1 MHNLKTVIALMILFL
16 TVNIF
21 AGGVI
26 KVKSTNPDGSAISE
40 DIMYVQNG
48 KIRFE
53 SNDPDD
59 KTITI
64 FDTQNGKMINID
76 LTDNTYMII
85 TKDDFEKFAKKIAE
99 VKKQQE
105 KMISQLPEEQRAMMK
120 QMLDKQM
127 AQMKNPPK
135 TEYNKKGSE
144 RLNGYDCDIYEGI
157 KKGEKV
163 EELWVA
169 SWDELKFKDEYVK
182 VFEGIKDF
190 FMDMAANMGELG
202 GMMENEFDTEIFDK
216 GFPVKTIEYEN
227 GQPVR
232 IEIIEEVTDS
242 NLSPAL
248 FEIPEGLTKTDPFED
263 M

>member
-1 MHNLKTVIALMILFL
+1 MHGLKTVFILLIFIL
-16 TVNIF
+16 TSNIF

-26 KVKSTNPDGSAISE
+26 KVKSSNADGSAVSE
-40 DIMYVQNG
+40 DVMYVQDG

-64 FDTQNGKMINID
+64 FDTKNGKMINID

-85 TKDDFEKFAKKIAE
+85 TKDDFERFAQKIAE
-99 VKKQQE
+99 VKKKQE
-105 KMISQLPEEQRAMMK
+105 EMINQLPEEQRAMMK
-120 QMLDKQM
+120 QMLEKQM
-127 AQMKNPPK
+127 EQMKNPPK
-135 TEYNKKGSE
+135 TNYNKKGSE
-144 RLNGYDCDIYEGI
+144 SVNGYDCDIYEGI
-157 KKGEKV
+157 KEGEKV

-169 SWDELKFKDEYVK
+169 SWNELKFKDEYVK
-182 VFEGIKDF
+182 VFEGIKEF
-190 FMDMAANMGELG
+190 FMEMADNMGELG
-202 GMMENEFDTEIFDK
+202 GMMENEFDSEIFDK

-232 IEIIEEVTDS
+232 IETIEEVTDID
-242 NLSPAL
+242 LSPAL
-248 FEIPEGLTKTDPFED
+248 FEIPEGLTKTDPFGE

>member
-1 MHNLKTVIALMILFL
+1 MHNLKTVISVTILFL

-26 KVKSTNPDGSAISE
+26 KVKSSNPDGSSITE
-40 DIMYVQNG
+40 DIMYVQDG

-53 SNDPDD
+53 SNDPAD
-59 KTITI
+59 KSVTI
-64 FDTQNGKMINID
+64 FDTKNGKMINID

-85 TKDDFEKFAKKIAE
+85 TKDDFKKFARKIAE
-99 VKKQQE
+99 VKKKQE
-105 KMISQLPEEQRAMMK
+105 EMINQLPEEQRAMMK
-120 QMLDKQM
+120 QMLEKQM
-127 AQMKNPPK
+127 EQMKNPPK

-144 RLNGYDCDIYEGI
+144 SVNGYDCDIYEGI

-169 SWDELKFKDEYVK
+169 SWNELKFKDEYVR
-182 VFEGIKDF
+182 VFEGMKDF
-190 FMDMAANMGELG
+190 FMEMADNMGELG
-202 GMMENEFDTEIFDK
+202 GMMENEFDSEIFDK

-232 IEIIEEVTDS
+232 IETIEEVTDS
-242 NLSPAL
+242 NLSSTL